1 MRIES
6 VTGEFIDVTL
16 LSSGEQH
23 EVVLLYNLIFEVPDS
38 SILLV
43 DEPENSLHVAWQQ
56 MIISDL
62 MQIAKIKKL
71 QLIVATHS
79 PTIVSYGR
87 DYAVDLFYLNTGE
100 SF

>member
-1 MRIES
+1 M
-6 VTGEFIDVTL
+6 
-16 LSSGEQH
+16 
-23 EVVLLYNLIFEVPDS
+23 
-38 SILLV
+38 LV
-43 DEPENSLHVAWQQ
+43 DEPENSLHVAWQK

-79 PTIVSYGR
+79 PTIVSYGS
-87 DYAVDLFYLNTGE
+87 DYAVDLFYLDTEE